1 MEFGASLSTADGQ
14 LTHYRA
20 PAVESRLVDYSSF
33 GDPALDD
40 DDVQDWWLGG
50 SSHRSESGVRVTR
63 KVAFGYAP
71 YWRSLSLISEDVG
84 RCPLYVYERVE
95 TPDGEGKDRAKN
107 HPAYYLLRH
116 EPNDYMSAQTFKTTL
131 TLHACDLGNGYAY
144 IRRNGRLDPMELL
157 PLDPE
162 VTEPRRIKGELWY
175 VTHVGDAMEPKTIPA
190 RDILHIKGP
199 SWEGLSGIGWRSN
212 GRETIGQAVAT
223 RRHQSG
229 YYKRGAAPSMVIE
242 VPTRMTPKA
251 MRQLRQDWERM
262 HGGADNAHK
271 TAVLPFGAKATA
283 LSANARDAQTVETQ
297 QFVVRMI
304 SALTGVPPH
313 KLGDNSRT
321 AYNSLEQENQAYLD
335 HALDP
340 WLVKW
345 EAECFLKLLTQNQ
358 KYNDTHVVSFQRQ
371 IFVQANLLARYQAYS
386 IAKAARLMTSNE
398 IRAKEDMNPL
408 PGGNELDVTP
418 NMQPQADPPL
428 PGEDTPPQQPPE
440 DSQPGEDT

>member
-1 MEFGASLSTADGQ
+1 MQFGGTLSTADGE
-14 LTHYRA
+14 LTHVRA
-20 PAVESRLVDYSSF
+20 T
-33 GDPALDD
+33 ALENDSPYYEGDD
-40 DDVQDWWLGG
+40 DDFADWWFG
-50 SSHRSESGVRVTR
+50 SRRSESGVRVTR

-84 RCPLYVYERVE
+84 RCPLYVYRRVS
-95 TPDGEGKDRAKN
+95 TPDGEGKERDTS

-116 EPNDYMSAQTFKTTL
+116 EPNDYMSAQTFRTTL

-162 VTEPRRIKGELWY
+162 VTEPRRINGVLWY
-175 VTHVGDAMEPKTIPA
+175 VTHVGDSMDPKKIPA

-199 SWEGLSGIGWRSN
+199 SWEGLSGIGWRTN
-212 GRETIGQAVAT
+212 GRETIGAAVAA
-223 RRHQSG
+223 RRYQSG
-229 YYKRGAAPSMVIE
+229 YYKKGSSPSLVIQ
-242 VPTRMTPKA
+242 VPGKMTPKA

-262 HGGADNAHK
+262 HAGAENAHK
-271 TAVLPFGAKATA
+271 TAVLPFGATA
-283 LSANARDAQTVETQ
+283 HPLGSSMRDAQTNETQ
-297 QFVVRMI
+297 QQIVRMV

-345 EAECFLKLLTQNQ
+345 EVECFLKLLTKNQ
-358 KYNDTHVVSFQRQ
+358 KYDDTHVVSFQRN
-371 IFVQANLLARYQAYS
+371 IFVQANLDSRTRAYAS
-386 IAKAARLMTSNE
+386 AKAARWMTTNE

-408 PGGNELDVTP
+408 PGGNSLDVTP
-418 NMQPQADPPL
+418 NMQPQDEPPE
-428 PGEDTPPQQPPE
+428 PGETTPPQEPPE
-440 DSQPGEDT
+440 ESQPGDDT